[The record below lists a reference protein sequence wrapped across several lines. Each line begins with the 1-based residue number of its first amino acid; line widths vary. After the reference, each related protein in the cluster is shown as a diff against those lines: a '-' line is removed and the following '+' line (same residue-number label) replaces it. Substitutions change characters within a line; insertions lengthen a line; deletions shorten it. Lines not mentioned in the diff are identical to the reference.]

1 MLQPQKLT
9 CGLSHG
15 LIPSQQLFAF
25 CFNENTRKTV
35 ANLKHDIQKLEGVPI
50 EQGKK
55 TETAETMGITNG

>member
-1 MLQPQKLT
+1 
-9 CGLSHG
+9 
-15 LIPSQQLFAF
+15 LIEQQLFAF
-25 CFNENTRKTV
+25 CSNENTRKTV